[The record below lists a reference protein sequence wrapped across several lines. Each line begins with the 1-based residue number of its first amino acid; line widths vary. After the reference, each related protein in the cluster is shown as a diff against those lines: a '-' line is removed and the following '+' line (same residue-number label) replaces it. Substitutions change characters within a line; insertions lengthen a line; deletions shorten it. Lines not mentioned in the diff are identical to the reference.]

1 MMRID
6 AGHLHYRELNKK
18 IREAVAAGEKSFE
31 LLNVNGQRYIGDGL
45 RGSDIEITI
54 HGVPGNDLGAFMDGP
69 TIRVLGNAQ
78 DAVANTMNAGRIV
91 VEGHAGDVLGYGMRG
106 GELFVRGRVGYRV
119 GIHMKAYRGTRP
131 VVVAGGTAGDFLSE
145 YMAGGL
151 AIVLGLD
158 RRPGEP
164 LVGDWCATGMHGG
177 TLYVRGEVEPWR
189 VAGQFAGVR
198 QAGESDLKEIRP
210 HVEAFCEAFSLEAEE
225 IMGGEFLRIAPV
237 SSRPYGAKY
246 AA

>member
-1 MMRID
+1 MRID
-6 AGHLHYRELNKK
+6 ARNLDYRELNDR
-18 IREAVAAGEKSFE
+18 IRQAVAAGEKSFA

-45 RGSDIEITI
+45 SGDIQIAI

-69 TIRVLGNAQ
+69 TIRVRGNAQ

-91 VEGHAGDVLGYGMRG
+91 VAGHAGDVLAYGMRG

-119 GIHMKAYRGTRP
+119 GIHMKAYRGKRP
-131 VVVAGGTAGDFLSE
+131 VVVAGGTAGDFLAE

-151 AIVLGLD
+151 LIVLGLD

-177 TLYVRGEVEPWR
+177 ALYVRGEIEPWR
-189 VAGQFAGVR
+189 VASEFASVR
-198 QAGESDLKEIRP
+198 RAVDADKQEILP
-210 HVEAFCEAFSLEAEE
+210 HIEAFCEPFSLDADQL
-225 IMGGEFLRIAPV
+225 IRDDYLRIAPI
-237 SSRPYGAKY
+237 SPRPYGAKY

>member
-1 MMRID
+1 MRID
-6 AGHLHYRELNKK
+6 ADNLHYRELNER
-18 IREAVAAGEKSFE
+18 IREAVADGEKSIE
-31 LLNVNGQRYIGDGL
+31 LANVNGQRYIGDGL
-45 RGSDIEITI
+45 QGDEVEIVI
-54 HGVPGNDLGAFMDGP
+54 RGVPGNDLGAFMDGP

-91 VEGHAGDVLGYGMRG
+91 VDGHAGDVLGYGMRG

-119 GIHMKAYRGTRP
+119 GIHMKAYRGKRP
-131 VVVAGGTAGDFLSE
+131 VLVAGGTAGDFLSE

-151 AIVLGLD
+151 LIILGLD

-177 TLYVRGEVEPWR
+177 ELFVRGDIEPWR
-189 VAGQFAGVR
+189 VASQFAAAR
-198 QAGESDLKEIRP
+198 RAEKAEKESVRP
-210 HVEAFCEAFSLEAEE
+210 HVEAFCDEFGLGADE
-225 IMGGEFLRIAPV
+225 ILSDGFIRIAAI
-237 SSRPYGAKY
+237 SHRPYGAKY